1 MGCLFSL
8 GHDPEKWVPVFSR
21 DKREAFAKRS
31 CSNKKIE
38 RDDDSKKSHPALE
51 KQKKGV
57 NMSDISA
64 VKALVFDVFG
74 TVVDWR
80 SSLIADF
87 TKWADKRGISADWTA
102 LVDGWRAVY
111 AASMDEVRKHPERGY
126 VILDK
131 LHRQSLEKLVA
142 QLSISGL
149 TDADLHHLTMGWH
162 RLHPWPDSLAG
173 LMRLKT
179 KYIISPLSNGNVA
192 LLTNMAK
199 FAGLPWDL
207 IMSAELFAH
216 YKPDPETYLG
226 AAKLLCL
233 PPEQVM
239 MVAAHNHDL
248 KAAQKLGLKTAFVAR
263 PTEYGPLQKYDFEA
277 KGDWDIVAKD
287 FGGIADRMGC

>member
-1 MGCLFSL
+1 
-8 GHDPEKWVPVFSR
+8 
-21 DKREAFAKRS
+21 
-31 CSNKKIE
+31 
-38 RDDDSKKSHPALE
+38 
-51 KQKKGV
+51 
-57 NMSDISA
+57 MSDLSA

-80 SSLIADF
+80 TSLINDF
-87 TKWADKRGISADWTA
+87 TGWGKTRGITADWTA

-111 AASMDEVRKHPERGY
+111 AASMDDVRKHPERGY
-126 VILDK
+126 VILDV
-131 LHRQSLEKLVA
+131 LHRRSLEKLVA
-142 QLSISGL
+142 QLSIKGL
-149 TDADLHHLTMGWH
+149 TEDDLRYLTLGWH
-162 RLHPWPDSLAG
+162 RLHPWADSVEG
-173 LMRLKT
+173 LTRLKT
-179 KYIISPLSNGNVA
+179 KYIIAPLSNGNVA

-207 IMSAELFAH
+207 IMSAELFQH

-226 AAKLLCL
+226 AARLLCL

-263 PTEYGPLQKYDFEA
+263 PSEYGPLQKYDFDATGE
-277 KGDWDIVAKD
+277 WDIVTMD

>member
-1 MGCLFSL
+1 
-8 GHDPEKWVPVFSR
+8 
-21 DKREAFAKRS
+21 
-31 CSNKKIE
+31 
-38 RDDDSKKSHPALE
+38 
-51 KQKKGV
+51 
-57 NMSDISA
+57 MSDISG

-87 TKWADKRGISADWTA
+87 TKWSETRGIKADWTA

-126 VILDK
+126 MILDT

-142 QLSISGL
+142 PLAIPGL
-149 TDADLHHLTMGWH
+149 NDTDLDYLTKGWH
-162 RLHPWPDSLAG
+162 RLHAWPDSVPG
-173 LMRLKT
+173 LTRLKT

-207 IMSAELFAH
+207 IMSAELFQH
-216 YKPDPETYLG
+216 YKPDSETYLG
-226 AAKLLCL
+226 AARLLCL
-233 PPEQVM
+233 APEQVM

-248 KAAQKLGLKTAFVAR
+248 KAAQTLGLKTAFVAR
-263 PTEYGPLQKYDFEA
+263 PTEYGPLQKYDLEA
-277 KGDWDIVAKD
+277 KGDWDIVARD
-287 FGGIADRMGC
+287 FGAVADRLGC